1 MYCGCWGPVLD
12 RDGVGI
18 HKRFRLQDSANRATL
33 IDTRTG
39 AMLKV
44 QGSDPR
50 RLHGAAPRLLIG
62 DELAQW
68 PPAQIDAMLAA
79 LETSRGKIED
89 SRALWIGTRPAGA
102 EHPFERYLQG
112 GVGYAQIHAAGPG
125 DPPFQRRTWKKA
137 NPGLDHLPDL
147 EAAIRREA
155 AAAKRDPARLA
166 AFKALRLNLGISDV
180 ERQHLLPVEVW
191 RGIEGKAD
199 RDGPCFW
206 GVDLGTS
213 AAQSAVASYWPGTGR
228 LECLAAFPSLPSLAD
243 RGQTDGIGPLYSECA
258 RRGELLTLGEN
269 AADVGALLGVALDR
283 FGQPKRIA
291 SDRWREAEL
300 KDAIKGVGIGSG
312 RLDLRGMG
320 FKDGAEDV
328 RMFTRACLEGRV
340 TPVPSLLLASA
351 MAEARTVIDP
361 AGNAK
366 LAKGTEGGR
375 RLRARDD
382 AAAAGILAVGAGR
395 TATEAHRRL
404 DFRVD
409 RMKRHL
415 ALNRKLWR
423 RVRLQVMDRDGWRC
437 QTCGHVGREC
447 DHIIALFKGGPE
459 YDLSNLQCLCKKC
472 HIAKTRLEN
481 RTVLHESQDA
491 WDAFVKELLLGVV

>member
-1 MYCGCWGPVLD
+1 MIPQGRFAGQPFRLFPWQKRFLRGAFGQPDDAALTLGRGGGKTTFIAAIGATCVDGPMVEPNSESLIVASSFDQGLIAWRHVLRLLGPVLD
-12 RDGVGI
+12 RDGVGT

-33 IDTRTG
+33 TDTRTG

-68 PPAQIDAMLAA
+68 PPAQIEAMLVA

-102 EHPFERYLQG
+102 EHPFERYLLG
-112 GVGYAQIHAAGPG
+112 GVGYSQIHAAGPG

-213 AAQSAVASYWPGTGR
+213 GGACGRGMMRRRRESLPWGWQNGNRCANRSWRHGNVRQTESSVDRHPRLGIPCSRGDFFLRFGRGPCGQSVVGHLAVDTRVGRRWPQSVCDAPQVRAAQVRAVGQPIASRFSVPVFVGPTG
-228 LECLAAFPSLPSLAD
+228 LGSNANGACF
-243 RGQTDGIGPLYSECA
+243 INM
-258 RRGELLTLGEN
+258 RRG
-269 AADVGALLGVALDR
+269 
-283 FGQPKRIA
+283 
-291 SDRWREAEL
+291 
-300 KDAIKGVGIGSG
+300 
-312 RLDLRGMG
+312 
-320 FKDGAEDV
+320 
-328 RMFTRACLEGRV
+328 
-340 TPVPSLLLASA
+340 
-351 MAEARTVIDP
+351 TVD
-361 AGNAK
+361 
-366 LAKGTEGGR
+366 EGGYPVVWMAP
-375 RLRARDD
+375 RLVCQACC
-382 AAAAGILAVGAGR
+382 AS
-395 TATEAHRRL
+395 
-404 DFRVD
+404 
-409 RMKRHL
+409 
-415 ALNRKLWR
+415 WR
-423 RVRLQVMDRDGWRC
+423 
-437 QTCGHVGREC
+437 
-447 DHIIALFKGGPE
+447 
-459 YDLSNLQCLCKKC
+459 
-472 HIAKTRLEN
+472 
-481 RTVLHESQDA
+481 
-491 WDAFVKELLLGVV
+491 